1 VSQRSEGAGVSV
13 NPDIQHNVQKV
24 LDVRKVGADYEEH
37 REASPLDIPVDVH
50 NFKKFLVV
58 DPPGT
63 HKPTGPDTRWDI
75 RADESRE
82 LPDYSGPFKAD
93 LRFSDFSNEALVSML
108 AMSDEY
114 YRVCVEA
121 WADEVAKRY
130 GHQLMVEIQ
139 AEAWQNIVLPQL
151 RRMLDEWMVLPDE
164 RADAVV
170 AKVTSE
176 VVARRED
183 GGVVTINPF
192 RADQKADPG
201 YVSYPKEQLVKLV
214 LGSHEYLLTAIEAWA
229 GDIVMRYGLDA
240 MFDFQ
245 WTLWSE
251 KVLPAVRDLK
261 NRWMKV
267 GDGTVEAF
275 MKDIQMDAS
284 SFPGK
289 AFEMTFDMP
298 EPDVGIMTFN
308 KCVSVEQWEALGRTD
323 IAEKA
328 AHVTCPASIIETA
341 KMYNPNM
348 KVEILA
354 IPPRVSREHVCC
366 RWRLSMRTP
375 DDPEYVHPEVGG
387 HAAAG

>member
-1 VSQRSEGAGVSV
+1 MSETQNDEA
-13 NPDIQHNVQKV
+13 VQKV

-37 REASPLDIPVDVH
+37 QAASPLDIPVDLH
-50 NFKKFLVV
+50 NFKKFPVV

-63 HKPTGPDTRWDI
+63 HKPSGPDTRWDI
-75 RADESRE
+75 RPDDSME

-93 LRFSDFSNEALVSML
+93 LRFSDFSNEALVNML

-114 YRVCVEA
+114 YRVCVQA

-130 GHQLMVEIQ
+130 GHDLMVEIQ
-139 AEAWQNIVLPQL
+139 SEAWQNIVLPQL
-151 RRMLDEWMVLPDE
+151 RRMLDEWLQLPDDE
-164 RADAVV
+164 AEAVV
-170 AKVTSE
+170 ADVAHE
-176 VVARRED
+176 VAARGED
-183 GGVVTINPF
+183 GSVVTINPF
-192 RADQKADPG
+192 KADPK
-201 YVSYPKEQLVKLV
+201 YVDYSKERLVQVV

-229 GDIVMRYGLDA
+229 GDVVMRYGLDA

-245 WTLWSE
+245 WALWSE

-261 NRWMKV
+261 ARWMKV

-275 MKDIQMDAS
+275 MKDIQVDAS

-298 EPDVGIMTFN
+298 EPDVGIMSFN
-308 KCVSVEQWEALGRTD
+308 KCIQVEQWEALGRPD
-323 IAEKA
+323 IAEKS

-354 IPPRVSREHVCC
+354 IPPRVSKDDVCC
-366 RWRLSMRTP
+366 RWRLSMRAP
-375 DDPEYVHPEVGG
+375 DDPEYVQPERGKPS
-387 HAAAG
+387 

>member
-1 VSQRSEGAGVSV
+1 
-13 NPDIQHNVQKV
+13 
-24 LDVRKVGADYEEH
+24 
-37 REASPLDIPVDVH
+37 
-50 NFKKFLVV
+50 KFAVV

-63 HKPTGPDTRWDI
+63 HKPSGPDTRWDI
-75 RADESRE
+75 KTEDSNE

-93 LRFSDFSNEALVSML
+93 LRFSDFSNEALVNML

-130 GHQLMVEIQ
+130 GQDVMAEIQ
-139 AEAWQNIVLPQL
+139 SEAWQNIVLPQL
-151 RRMLDEWMVLPDE
+151 RGMLDDWTKLPAE
-164 RADAVV
+164 EADAAAAEV
-170 AKVTSE
+170 ARE
-176 VVARRED
+176 AAARRED

-192 RADQKADPG
+192 RADPK
-201 YVSYPKEQLVKLV
+201 YVDYPKERLVRLV

-229 GDIVMRYGLDA
+229 GDIVMRYGLDE
-240 MFDFQ
+240 MFTFQ
-245 WTLWSE
+245 WDLWSE

-308 KCVSVEQWEALGRTD
+308 KCVSVEQWESLGRPD

-354 IPPRVSREHVCC
+354 IPPRTSKEDVCC
-366 RWRLSMRTP
+366 RWRLSMHRP
-375 DDPEYVHPEVGG
+375 GDPEYLDSDS
-387 HAAAG
+387 